1 MAHTNKLLAGWSN
14 TRPVGT
20 RITRVEPDTAR
31 MPPKR
36 KLVAVIDDDHSVR
49 TALDR
54 QISAAGYRSHAFAC
68 AEDFLKVAA
77 LCGAACIVCDIHLE
91 GMSGLELALHPAI
104 TSLALPVVLIS
115 GCDDPTI
122 EEPARVIAA
131 AFLRKPIPPGKL
143 LEAIIDMVG
152 PPISDED

>member
-54 QISAAGYRSHAFAC
+54 QICAAGYRSHAFAC

-77 LCGAACIVCDIHLE
+77 LCGAVCVVCDIHLE

-104 TSLALPVVLIS
+104 TSLDLPVVLIS

>member
-1 MAHTNKLLAGWSN
+1 LAHTNNGLAGRSN
-14 TRPVGT
+14 TGSAGT
-20 RITRVEPDTAR
+20 RITRDVPDTAT

-54 QISAAGYRSHAFAC
+54 QICAAGYRSHAFAS

-77 LCGAACIVCDIHLE
+77 LCGAACVVCDINLG

-104 TSLALPVVLIS
+104 TSMDLPVMLIS
-115 GCDDPTI
+115 GSDDPTI

>member
-1 MAHTNKLLAGWSN
+1 
-14 TRPVGT
+14 
-20 RITRVEPDTAR
+20 

-36 KLVAVIDDDHSVR
+36 KLVAVIDDDDSVR

-54 QISAAGYRSHAFAC
+54 QISAAGYRSHGFAC

-77 LCGAACIVCDIHLE
+77 LCGAACIVCDIHLG

-104 TSLALPVVLIS
+104 TSLDLPVMLIS
-115 GCDDPTI
+115 GSDDPNI

>member
-1 MAHTNKLLAGWSN
+1 
-14 TRPVGT
+14 
-20 RITRVEPDTAR
+20 

-36 KLVAVIDDDHSVR
+36 QLVAVIDDDHSVR

-54 QISAAGYRSHAFAC
+54 QICAAGYRSHAFSS

-77 LCGAACIVCDIHLE
+77 LCGAACVVCDIHLG

-104 TSLALPVVLIS
+104 TSMNLPVVLIS
-115 GCDDPTI
+115 GSNDPVV

-131 AFLRKPIPPGKL
+131 AFLRKPIPAGKL

>member
-1 MAHTNKLLAGWSN
+1 MAHTNKLLASWSN
-14 TRPVGT
+14 TQPVGT

-104 TSLALPVVLIS
+104 TSLDLLCS
-115 GCDDPTI
+115 GFHA
-122 EEPARVIAA
+122 EEAR
-131 AFLRKPIPPGKL
+131 
-143 LEAIIDMVG
+143 
-152 PPISDED
+152 